1 MQALMKGQHWSMCFC
16 RAASQHAS
24 LPVPKEKAVLEA
36 PLEAAGGIALLR
48 DLSWDTQKGK

>member
-1 MQALMKGQHWSMCFC
+1 MQALMKGQHWSMCCC
-16 RAASQHAS
+16 RAVSQHAS
-24 LPVPKEKAVLEA
+24 LPKEKAVLEA